1 MIGGAWNKYL
11 TTIIG
16 CAYGKYLTAMIGCKN
31 RDSFLDDHIGGKNRD
46 SFLEIVTHFWIA
58 DWGSMIGCA
67 WNDDLTNGTVQ

>member
-1 MIGGAWNKYL
+1 MIGYAWNDD
-11 TTIIG
+11 
-16 CAYGKYLTAMIGCKN
+16 LTAMIGCKN

-58 DWGSMIGCA
+58 DWGSMIGYA